1 MSKLEEAKDAPEEE
15 DDDDADDEAKAE
27 ASKYS
32 IVCH

>member
-27 ASKYS
+27 ASKYT